1 MSYRNPLFGRNHK
14 SPYFIK
20 EDQGGWRVCKRGRS
34 GKVYDVARQWFS
46 DKRDAERVRRNLGG
60 MARANPR
67 PGHIP
72 EPMPPKSIK
81 WGLMLADENVSG
93 LYETLSEEGKASV
106 RKPAA
111 SFLRRWYDDRGY
123 ENYATVAARSRL
135 REEVL
140 LQLQLDIPT

>member
-1 MSYRNPLFGRNHK
+1 MSYRNPLFGRNH
-14 SPYFIK
+14 
-20 EDQGGWRVCKRGRS
+20 GGI
-34 GKVYDVARQWFS
+34 
-46 DKRDAERVRRNLGG
+46 
-60 MARANPR
+60 ARANPR

-123 ENYATVAARSRL
+123 EDYATVAARSRL